1 MRWPPVPDLLIA
13 AAVVALV
20 LVDWSVGLETP
31 PMTPLML
38 VCGLV
43 SGAALVVRRSWPR
56 AVLTVCAASAL
67 TPVLVQRIDPGFYS
81 SFIAF
86 LIAGCTVAA
95 LAGTVRRSLWM
106 PATMAVAYAVFA
118 VVLPDFRSLDSMLF
132 TLGVTAVAYA
142 VARLVHAL
150 RDRAAVEAQRADLA
164 MREQELAAREAVVAE
179 RERIAR
185 ELHDVIAHEVSV
197 MVIHAAAAQQLVP
210 ERSPEVAE
218 ALTQVQESG
227 RSAIE
232 ELHLLLGM
240 LRGESAERTPQPGL
254 AQLPELVAELRRSG
268 LDVTLETVGTPRPVG
283 GALDVSA
290 YRVVQ
295 EALTNALKH
304 AAPCRAVV
312 RLEYRPD
319 DLVLRVCD
327 DGAGRAGSEPPA
339 VGLSGGHGL
348 VGMRERVR
356 MFGGEV
362 EAGRRP
368 DGGWVVTARLP
379 TAVEPREVRVP

>member
-1 MRWPPVPDLLIA
+1 MRWPSVPDLLIA

-20 LVDWSVGLETP
+20 LVDWFVGLESP

-38 VCGLV
+38 ACGL
-43 SGAALVVRRSWPR
+43 AAAVALAARRRWPR
-56 AVLTVCAASAL
+56 AVLATCAIAAL
-67 TPVLVQRIDPGFYS
+67 VPVVLSGEDPGFYS

-95 LAGTVRRSLWM
+95 QAPTPRASFWM
-106 PATMAVAYAVFA
+106 PATMVVTYVVFA
-118 VVLPDFRSLDSMLF
+118 LVLPDFRTLDSLLF
-132 TLGVTAVAYA
+132 TLGVTAVAFV

-150 RDRAAVEAQRADLA
+150 RDRAHLEAQRADLA
-164 MREQELAAREAVVAE
+164 LREQDLAAREAVVAE

-197 MVIHAAAAQQLVP
+197 MVIHAAAAQRLVP
-210 ERSPEVAE
+210 ERSPAVAE

-240 LRGESAERTPQPGL
+240 LRGESAQRSPQPGL
-254 AQLPELVAELRRSG
+254 SRLPELVEELGSSG
-268 LDVTLETVGTPRPVG
+268 HTVSLRTAGTARPLG

-304 AAPCRAVV
+304 AGRCRVAV
-312 RLEYRPD
+312 RLEYRPE
-319 DLVLRVCD
+319 DLLVQVCD
-327 DGAGRAGSEPPA
+327 DGGERGSA
-339 VGLSGGHGL
+339 ALGARMSGGHGL
-348 VGMRERVR
+348 VGMRERVL
-356 MFGGEV
+356 MFGGDV
-362 EAGRRP
+362 QAGP
-368 DGGWVVTARLP
+368 GPSGGWVVTARLP
-379 TAVEPREVRVP
+379 TASESREGHLS

>member
-13 AAVVALV
+13 AAVVVLV
-20 LVDWSVGLETP
+20 LVYWFVGLESP
-31 PMTPLML
+31 PMSPLML
-38 VCGLV
+38 GCGLV
-43 SGAALVVRRSWPR
+43 SGAALAFRRSWPR
-56 AVLTVCAASAL
+56 AVLIGCAVAAL
-67 TPVLVQRIDPGFYS
+67 TPVLVQRVDPGFYS
-81 SFIAF
+81 SFVAF
-86 LIAGCTVAA
+86 LVAGCTVAVQA
-95 LAGTVRRSLWM
+95 PTVRRSLWM
-106 PATMAVAYAVFA
+106 PGTMVAVYAVFA
-118 VVLPDFRSLDSMLF
+118 VVLADFRSMDSALF

-150 RDRAAVEAQRADLA
+150 HDRAAVAAQRADLA
-164 MREQELAAREAVVAE
+164 LREQELAAREAVVAE

-240 LRGESAERTPQPGL
+240 LRGEAAGRSPQPGL
-254 AQLPELVAELRRSG
+254 AQLPELVAEMGRSG
-268 LDVTLETVGTPRPVG
+268 LEVSLETIGNPRVVG

-295 EALTNALKH
+295 EALTNVLKH
-304 AAPCRAVV
+304 AGPCRVVV
-312 RLEYRPD
+312 RLEYRAD
-319 DLVLRVCD
+319 DLLLQVCD
-327 DGAGRAGSEPPA
+327 DGDAHVGAPPR
-339 VGLSGGHGL
+339 GLSGGHGL

-356 MFGGEV
+356 MFGGDV
-362 EAGRRP
+362 EAGRGAG
-368 DGGWVVTARLP
+368 GGWVVTARLP
-379 TAVEPREVRVP
+379 TAESREVRVP

>member
-13 AAVVALV
+13 AAVVVLV
-20 LVDWSVGLETP
+20 LVDWLVGLETP
-31 PMTPLML
+31 MTPLIL
-38 VCGLV
+38 ACGLA
-43 SGAALVVRRSWPR
+43 SGAALAARRLWPR
-56 AVLTVCAASAL
+56 AVLLGCAAAAL
-67 TPVLVQRIDPGFYS
+67 VPVLVQQADPGFYS
-81 SFIAF
+81 SFVGF

-95 LAGTVRRSLWM
+95 RAPTLRESLWM
-106 PATMAVAYAVFA
+106 PVTMAAVYVVFA
-118 VVLPDFRSLDSMLF
+118 AVLPDFRSLDSMLF
-132 TLGVTAVAYA
+132 TLGVTAIAFA

-150 RDRAAVEAQRADLA
+150 HDRAVVETQRAELA
-164 MREQELAAREAVVAE
+164 LREQELAAREAVVAE

-218 ALTQVQESG
+218 ALTQVQASG

-240 LRGESAERTPQPGL
+240 LRGESAERAPQPGL
-254 AQLPELVAELRRSG
+254 AQLPELVAELGRSG
-268 LDVTLETVGTPRPVG
+268 LDVTLETVGTPRVVG

-290 YRVVQ
+290 YRLVQ

-304 AAPCRAVV
+304 AGPCGVVV

-319 DLVLRVCD
+319 DLVLQVCD
-327 DGAGRAGSEPPA
+327 DGAGRAAPEPPA
-339 VGLSGGHGL
+339 AGLSGGHGL

-356 MFGGEV
+356 MFGGDV
-362 EAGRRP
+362 AAGPGRDR
-368 DGGWVVTARLP
+368 GWTVTARLP
-379 TAVEPREVRVP
+379 TASEPREVRVP